1 MNSFLHAAESKASDL
16 MQNGP
21 DDLVY
26 KQQVEYNINT
36 LL

>member
-21 DDLVY
+21 ADLVY
-26 KQQVEYNINT
+26 KKQVEYNVNAV
-36 LL
+36 L